1 MNRRL
6 YRSSEHKILGGVCGG
21 LGDHFAIDPTWFRL
35 GFVVLALAHGIG
47 LVLYLVAWIIIP
59 RQKEGEVIPVQP
71 ASGPSTAA
79 PSKPSRSV
87 GPLVPGIIL
96 IVLGMLF
103 LLRRSFWWFDFHYIW
118 PIVLIIIGGALLYRA
133 VDGKNEAAETSE
145 VTDES
150 R

>member
-1 MNRRL
+1 
-6 YRSSEHKILGGVCGG
+6 
-21 LGDHFAIDPTWFRL
+21 
-35 GFVVLALAHGIG
+35 
-47 LVLYLVAWIIIP
+47 
-59 RQKEGEVIPVQP
+59 
-71 ASGPSTAA
+71 
-79 PSKPSRSV
+79 V